1 MLRANSPELKAYLH
15 RAPIDM
21 RAGRN
26 RLATLVREVIQQDPF
41 QPAFFIF
48 TNKRYDAIKL
58 LTWDINGYGLYH
70 KVIES
75 REKFH
80 WPRLFQEEVVEM
92 TSEQLNWLMD
102 GYDVWSRPHKA
113 VTFTH
118 AS

>member
-1 MLRANSPELKAYLH
+1 
-15 RAPIDM
+15 M

-48 TNKRYDAIKL
+48 TNKRFDAIKL
-58 LTWDINGYGLYH
+58 LVWDINGYGLYH

-75 REKFH
+75 RERFH

-92 TSEQLNWLMD
+92 TSEQLCWLMD
-102 GYDVWSRPHKA
+102 GYDVWSRPHKP

-118 AS
+118 VS